1 MDFSPDAIRARFQEL
16 TAEHDALQL
25 ELQPL
30 RDELDALAAPGSGPG
45 AGADP
50 DLSVRAAKARE
61 AEIRPQIKELQ
72 SRLFPIEQE
81 RACCARALGGKTGQ
95 PA

>member
-1 MDFSPDAIRARFQEL
+1 MDFSPDAIRARFHEL
-16 TAEHDALQL
+16 TAEHDALQQV
-25 ELQPL
+25 LQPL
-30 RDELDALAAPGSGPG
+30 RDELDALAAGDTG
-45 AGADP
+45 
-50 DLSVRAAKARE
+50 LSVGDAKARE

-81 RACCARALGGKTGQ
+81 RACCARALVGKTGQ